1 MRDGQRGL
9 VFLSVDDCCR
19 HSREIAVNQTGPGA
33 GALIQRRRR
42 AARLTP
48 CGPLANSVDPARK
61 QRHRGGIGS
70 GINTGSGS
78 ARLAGNHLLRR
89 SLWSCES
96 S

>member
-9 VFLSVDDCCR
+9 SVDACGR
-19 HSREIAVNQTGPGA
+19 ISRDIAVHQSGPGA
-33 GALIQRRRR
+33 GALIQRRRQ
-42 AARLTP
+42 AARPFL

-70 GINTGSGS
+70 AINTGSGS

-89 SLWSCES
+89 SL
-96 S
+96 